1 MKDQEINQ
9 IVADFIA
16 LHRALYA
23 DSLNEQVADDVWS
36 SLQGGRFGEVRV
48 DDEGWSQ
55 IEVGSHASKS
65 GNPII
70 FEYKAPNNRRPK
82 MKNIYDIANKLTN
95 EDMVTLIHIFSDRI
109 IIARRTGVNESTTD
123 DLDRD
128 VACCLNG
135 ATIQLNVSGMFD
147 DDPEEEN

>member
-1 MKDQEINQ
+1 
-9 IVADFIA
+9 
-16 LHRALYA
+16 
-23 DSLNEQVADDVWS
+23 
-36 SLQGGRFGEVRV
+36 
-48 DDEGWSQ
+48 
-55 IEVGSHASKS
+55 
-65 GNPII
+65 
-70 FEYKAPNNRRPK
+70 

-109 IIARRTGVNESTTD
+109 IIARRTGVNESTLD

-147 DDPEEEN
+147 DELEEEK